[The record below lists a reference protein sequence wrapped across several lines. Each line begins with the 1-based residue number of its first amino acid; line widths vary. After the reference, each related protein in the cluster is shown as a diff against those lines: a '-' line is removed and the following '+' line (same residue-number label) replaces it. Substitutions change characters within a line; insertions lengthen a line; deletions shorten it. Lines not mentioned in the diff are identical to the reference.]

1 MLSRSPARDNRV
13 IVSRRHLA
21 GLVVVLWALRLITA
35 AALAVDAYIHADLAH
50 RYDLNRFA
58 PISQGDLFRIEA
70 GVASLMALLVLV
82 AATRVIWAV
91 AFLVGASAL
100 GAVLLYAHTD
110 VGALGPLP
118 DMYEPLWYPR
128 KTAAAFA
135 EGVATA
141 AALLGFALA
150 VWHARGRRV
159 RPPVD
164 VSVVEQPADEP
175 APADDHPRR

>member
-1 MLSRSPARDNRV
+1 MIMSRV
-13 IVSRRHLA
+13 VSRHDPLV
-21 GLVVVLWALRLITA
+21 LVVVFWVLRLITA
-35 AALAVDAYIHADLAH
+35 AALAVDAYLHADLAH

-70 GVASLMALLVLV
+70 GIASLMALLVLV
-82 AATRVIWAV
+82 AATRVVWAV
-91 AFLVGASAL
+91 AFLVAASAL

-135 EGVATA
+135 EGAATA
-141 AALLGFALA
+141 GALLGFALA
-150 VWHARGRRV
+150 VWYARGRRARRLV
-159 RPPVD
+159 AVPG
-164 VSVVEQPADEP
+164 VEQPADAP
-175 APADDHPRR
+175 APADDRQQR